1 MNPHNNS
8 PHNHYEPVHLSL
20 TNLDVVMPMSCFII
34 REFIMAIPAKKYSE
48 VIAKKVVAGVKNG
61 VAVRDILGSVQK
73 YQDAPASTATFYKL
87 YGNLIAE
94 TKADIVGVIGSV
106 VVEAAKG
113 GDFKAAEFFLRSKGG
128 WSPNSTVN
136 EVEQDVDPDL
146 DESAIDSL
154 MSLLGKSDP
163 DEETDN
169 G

>member
-1 MNPHNNS
+1 MWG
-8 PHNHYEPVHLSL
+8 LL
-20 TNLDVVMPMSCFII
+20 QK
-34 REFIMAIPAKKYSE
+34 EFIMAIPAKKYSE
-48 VIAKKVVAGVKNG
+48 VIAKKVVAGIKNG
-61 VAVRDILGSVQK
+61 VTVRDILGSIQK
-73 YQDAPASTATFYKL
+73 YQDAPSSTATFYKL

-94 TKADIVGVIGSV
+94 TKADIVGEIGNV
-106 VVEAAKG
+106 VVNAARG

-154 MSLLGKSDP
+154 MSLLGKEVEP

>member
-1 MNPHNNS
+1 
-8 PHNHYEPVHLSL
+8 
-20 TNLDVVMPMSCFII
+20 
-34 REFIMAIPAKKYSE
+34 MAIPAKKYSE
-48 VIAKKVVAGVKNG
+48 VIAKKVVAGIKNG
-61 VAVRDILGSVQK
+61 VAVRDILGSIQK
-73 YQDAPASTATFYKL
+73 YQDAPSSTATFYKL

-94 TKADIVGVIGSV
+94 TKADIVGEIGNV
-106 VVEAAKG
+106 VVNAARD

-154 MSLLGKSDP
+154 MLLLGKEAEP

>member
-1 MNPHNNS
+1 
-8 PHNHYEPVHLSL
+8 
-20 TNLDVVMPMSCFII
+20 MPMGCLLLRVAQLRSETERF
-34 REFIMAIPAKKYSE
+34 FMIPAKKYSE
-48 VIAKKVVAGVKNG
+48 VIAKKVVAGIKNG
-61 VAVRDILGSVQK
+61 VAVRDILGSIQK
-73 YQDAPASTATFYKL
+73 YQDAPSSTATFYKL

-94 TKADIVGVIGSV
+94 TKAEIVGEIGSV

-154 MSLLGKSDP
+154 MSLLGKSEP

>member
-1 MNPHNNS
+1 
-8 PHNHYEPVHLSL
+8 
-20 TNLDVVMPMSCFII
+20 
-34 REFIMAIPAKKYSE
+34 MAIPAKKYSE
-48 VIAKKVVAGVKNG
+48 VIAKRVVAGIKNG
-61 VAVRDILGSVQK
+61 VAVRDILGSIQK
-73 YQDAPASTATFYKL
+73 YQDAPSSTATFYKL

-94 TKADIVGVIGSV
+94 TKADIVGEIGNV
-106 VVEAAKG
+106 VVNAARG

-154 MSLLGKSDP
+154 MSLLGKEVEP

>member
-1 MNPHNNS
+1 
-8 PHNHYEPVHLSL
+8 
-20 TNLDVVMPMSCFII
+20 
-34 REFIMAIPAKKYSE
+34 MAIPAKKYSE

-94 TKADIVGVIGSV
+94 TKADIVGEIGSV

-154 MSLLGKSDP
+154 MSLLGKSEP

>member
-1 MNPHNNS
+1 M
-8 PHNHYEPVHLSL
+8 LSL
-20 TNLDVVMPMSCFII
+20 QK
-34 REFIMAIPAKKYSE
+34 EFIMAIPAKKYSE
-48 VIAKKVVAGVKNG
+48 VIAKKVVAGIKNG
-61 VAVRDILGSVQK
+61 VAVRDILGSIQK
-73 YQDAPASTATFYKL
+73 YQDAPSSTATFYKL

-94 TKADIVGVIGSV
+94 TKADIVGEIGNV
-106 VVEAAKG
+106 VVNAARG

-154 MSLLGKSDP
+154 MSLLGKEAEP